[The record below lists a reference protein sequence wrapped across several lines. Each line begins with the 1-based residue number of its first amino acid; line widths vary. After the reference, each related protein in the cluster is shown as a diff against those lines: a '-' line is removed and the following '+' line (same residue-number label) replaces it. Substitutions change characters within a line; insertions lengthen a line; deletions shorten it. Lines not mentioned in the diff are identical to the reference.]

1 MEHFFSLQHKLV
13 FNRKDDVFGRFE
25 SICKVSTLN
34 LIAYTSE
41 NDIKDGKKGF
51 HVYLFDLNTPW
62 HSYKLTTRNSKIT
75 VLEWDQTSSFLLIA
89 DNYGYISVFAQ
100 RNNLI
105 DDWYEIKSVNF
116 PNENIISAKFFF
128 NGIKF
133 PKYQPDQILYTDKYQ
148 KSKIQAAV
156 RNFGG
161 TAVTGVICI
170 SSTGFICAFTF
181 DINST
186 TPHLNNENYFV
197 KNLGQGRNILSVAD
211 IAFKNGQFYIAAAA
225 NSSQKSPI
233 IQCYRVHI
241 EKVDEELLI
250 NSKSLPSFFINESPS
265 VKDLSDLKLFKLKW
279 MSQEDAD
286 ALIISSNHLGGSIVE
301 IWMLKEE
308 SLPIHKIFQTNKN
321 ESYKTLIWSNTQT
334 YRHSRKVLDVVT
346 TKVPFLSNFY
356 MYIAYTDS
364 TIHCLNR
371 DGLKR
376 VNITN
381 VNFSASALEHQTK
394 IIKMTSKMAA
404 LDITFMGNLLFAI
417 DSIGQ
422 VCCFKINFDHIMINI
437 NQTVNLLEYQMFS
450 GLDTLDTMLMLKP
463 QMIDSIVDRMTENFN
478 RQPNYITQYYYLKFI
493 TMKINLYRMTVSGQ
507 NKAHDLM
514 CLLNLISIST
524 AFKSLLRP
532 TADLMN
538 STSKNGPA
546 ENLASE
552 LKVKISSLNY

>member
-1 MEHFFSLQHKLV
+1 MENFFSLQHKLV

-25 SICKVSTLN
+25 SICKVSSLN
-34 LIAYTSE
+34 LVAYTSE
-41 NDIKDGKKGF
+41 NELKDGEKGF

-62 HSYKLTTRNSKIT
+62 YSYKIATRKYPIT
-75 VLEWDQTSSFLLIA
+75 ALEWDQTSSFLLIA
-89 DNYGYISVFAQ
+89 DNYGKCTVFAQ
-100 RNNLI
+100 KNNLI
-105 DDWYEIKSVNF
+105 DDWIEIQNINF
-116 PNENIISAKFFF
+116 PNENIITAKFFF
-128 NGIKF
+128 NGVKY
-133 PKYQPDQILYTDKYQ
+133 PKYQHDQVLYTDKYQ
-148 KSKIQAAV
+148 KSRIQPAV
-156 RNFGG
+156 RAFGS
-161 TAVTGVICI
+161 TACTGVIVI
-170 SSTGFICAFTF
+170 TSTGLVGAFSF
-181 DINST
+181 DINSS
-186 TPHLNNENYFV
+186 TPNSNGENYFV
-197 KNLGQGRNILSVAD
+197 KNLGQGRNILTVAD
-211 IAFKNGQFYIAAAA
+211 IAFKNGQFYIAAA
-225 NSSQKSPI
+225 NSAQKSPI

-241 EKVDEELLI
+241 EKVDEELVI
-250 NSKSLPSFFINESPS
+250 NSKSLPSFFINESAA
-265 VKDLSDLKLFKLKW
+265 VKDLSELKLFKVKW

-308 SLPIHKIFQTNKN
+308 SLPIHKMFQTNKN
-321 ESYKTLIWSNTQT
+321 ECYKTLIWSNTQT
-334 YRHSRKVLDVVT
+334 YRHSRKVIDVVT
-346 TKVPFLSNFY
+346 TKVPFTTNFY

-371 DGLKR
+371 EGLKR

-422 VCCFKINFDHIMINI
+422 VCCFKINFDHIMMNI
-437 NQTVNLLEYQMFS
+437 IQAVNLLEYQMIS
-450 GLDTLDTMLMLKP
+450 GLDTLDSMLMLKP

-478 RQPNYITQYYYLKFI
+478 RQPNYITQFYYLKFM
-493 TMKINLYRMTVSGQ
+493 TMKINLYRMTQSGQ
-507 NKAHDLM
+507 NKAHDLI

-532 TADLMN
+532 TADLM
-538 STSKNGPA
+538 TSKNGPA

-552 LKVKISSLNY
+552 LNWF